1 MATQIVNCA
10 FILMNMK
17 SFENQN
23 QRSRKVRNLLGEIPP
38 ALVTWGT
45 AIIFLIVMTL
55 LMIICFVPYPD
66 SDGESILLH
75 LLMQL

>member
-1 MATQIVNCA
+1 
-10 FILMNMK
+10 MK

>member
-1 MATQIVNCA
+1 
-10 FILMNMK
+10 MNMK

-55 LMIICFVPYPD
+55 LMIICFVHYPD

>member
-1 MATQIVNCA
+1 
-10 FILMNMK
+10 MNMK

>member
-1 MATQIVNCA
+1 
-10 FILMNMK
+10 MNTK